1 MPPPTARGAQLTVPT
16 SAEMDMAQHVGAGT
30 AQTRP
35 QTPTSRAGGVVRGRK
50 IFFPAQCSARVRA
63 GAAGAA
69 RAAPQSGKTR
79 VGIWPLAAPVNR
91 AFSQKFSKGGPR
103 LFFKKN
109 MFFPKAKNADPFTF
123 WNFAWDLCRACVELV
138 RGLCGTCVGLVW
150 GLCGA
155 CVGTCPHLSGT
166 WGCALCKTCVK
177 LV

>member
-1 MPPPTARGAQLTVPT
+1 MPPPTARGARVSAPS

-91 AFSQKFSKGGPR
+91 AFPQKTSKGGPR
-103 LFFKKN
+103 LFFRKN
-109 MFFPKAKNADPFTF
+109 MFFRKAKKCGSAYVLAAQKNVFATSEHTF
-123 WNFAWDLCRACVELV
+123 FGDWKNIPCSKKCVFS
-138 RGLCGTCVGLVW
+138 
-150 GLCGA
+150 A
-155 CVGTCPHLSGT
+155 Q
-166 WGCALCKTCVK
+166 
-177 LV
+177 